1 MGRKQI
7 HKSTRTAIK
16 KEQGLGMSL
25 CFPGKKQNSITF
37 ESYVG
42 AHLSQPQAVIW
53 LSVVL
58 MLLSRWPCLL
68 LARPS
73 IKKSD
78 YGEVEPTRRWTD
90 RKSVSFI
97 MPKPILRKQK
107 LFSYT
112 LPRLRTAVKT
122 SGLFVALFDLKTK
135 YPDNF
140 WDRWQLGVNRQQE
153 CYNSKVESKHYLLPE
168 DRKFFTPLLHITV

>member
-1 MGRKQI
+1 
-7 HKSTRTAIK
+7 
-16 KEQGLGMSL
+16 
-25 CFPGKKQNSITF
+25 
-37 ESYVG
+37 
-42 AHLSQPQAVIW
+42 
-53 LSVVL
+53 
-58 MLLSRWPCLL
+58 
-68 LARPS
+68 
-73 IKKSD
+73 
-78 YGEVEPTRRWTD
+78 
-90 RKSVSFI
+90 